1 MKKYISIFLSLIL
14 LVSLMLSGCGNEKDK
29 DEADIYYLNLTGTSM
44 AVEEHDKPDG
54 APEEQAIA
62 LLELLHSQPQ
72 ESDFRQTIPKSVSIR
87 DVVINGY
94 MLTVDFS
101 EEYKNLSTTEEILVR
116 AAIVRTMVQVEGI
129 SFVSFLVEG
138 APLTDVNGNY
148 IGGMSADSFVENP
161 GAQINTSLTTSLN
174 LYFADET
181 GTKLEKETRRVHY
194 SSNISMEKLV
204 MEQIIDGPKKQGLQG
219 VISPET
225 KIINISVAEGICYV
239 NMDSTFLIQNENI
252 AEDVLLYS
260 IVNSLTELPNVEK
273 VQISVN
279 GDTSGKVR
287 YQFEL
292 GTMYEHNDSILNQGT
307 SDSTETEL
315 TDPEETETPNDS
327 DEIIEKTKK

>member
-148 IGGMSADSFVENP
+148 IGGMSVDSFVENP

-194 SSNISMEKLV
+194 SSNISLDKLV
-204 MEQIIDGPKKQGLQG
+204 MTKLIEGPENSELQATLPSG
-219 VISPET
+219 T
-225 KIINISVAEGICYV
+225 KIVMISVADGICYV
-239 NMDSTFLIQNENI
+239 NLDETFKNDQNNEI
-252 AEDVLLYS
+252 MEQIVLYS
-260 IVNSLTELPNVEK
+260 IVNSLTELPDVQK
-273 VQISVN
+273 VQLSIN
-279 GDTSGKVR
+279 GDSSGNLR
-287 YQFEL
+287 FNYSLSEL
-292 GTMYEHNDSILNQGT
+292 YERDDSLIVSSNADTVQL
-307 SDSTETEL
+307 STE
-315 TDPEETETPNDS
+315 EE
-327 DEIIEKTKK
+327 